1 MGAILRG
8 EQHGPAVLWRPAIW
22 EDITSSVKQ
31 TFALMLRQFR
41 ATVVLEWEEPP
52 VGANK
57 WKSNAGSNLSEWAM
71 RMFCRGAQFATSRA
85 DICLV
90 RPEKQVVILNIGWQ
104 KYLGKRTQSQ
114 PNSSKSMVSGHMQ
127 HSVVPGS
134 CSSLHVR
141 CAVLFVRARQAVRL
155 MSSCIYGACA
165 DSIAPISISSC
176 SAVRETTLTTMP
188 RFSSGLFTQILF
200 SGSSLSLWISIGV
213 VVLIFLAVR
222 YRAILFV
229 FHCRVLTT
237 LWEIVAGWFIIAPPP
252 FSEWSDSPGQVKQ
265 VKWDPS
271 ATVGSQF
278 DLVVFCMGEWHC
290 LALLVNRHKIH
301 LEYNWS
307 QNKPWEMC
315 QITKQTCSFEK
326 SNWPVGHLFKYQL
339 IQWNEFMTYDWG
351 WWLMMMVKT
360 STWICACVCSGVG
373 AAGRWMFST
382 ACTFKHS
389 TCNILRFTMAMASHN
404 LLLHWK

>member
-1 MGAILRG
+1 MSMGHRQHNHHQHDHHQHDNHLDHLVEVEHVDGRHLAGWATWTSCAVKAGHLRG
-8 EQHGPAVLWRPAIW
+8 HHKFSETNICIDVSAIQSNRCVGMI
-22 EDITSSVKQ
+22 ESS
-31 TFALMLRQFR
+31 
-41 ATVVLEWEEPP
+41 
-52 VGANK
+52 
-57 WKSNAGSNLSEWAM
+57 
-71 RMFCRGAQFATSRA
+71 CRSQQ
-85 DICLV
+85 I
-90 RPEKQVVILNIGWQ
+90 EKQCWIQPEWVSHEGVLQGCPVRNFQSRYLPRMSWEASCQHYILNIGGQ

-307 QNKPWEMC
+307 QNKPGWMC
-315 QITKQTCSFEK
+315 Q
-326 SNWPVGHLFKYQL
+326 
-339 IQWNEFMTYDWG
+339 
-351 WWLMMMVKT
+351 
-360 STWICACVCSGVG
+360 
-373 AAGRWMFST
+373 
-382 ACTFKHS
+382 
-389 TCNILRFTMAMASHN
+389 
-404 LLLHWK
+404 